1 MAKLRT
7 RTVLGANG
15 GEAGQLL
22 DELFRSFDADSDGK
36 LARDEF
42 LSTMAAL
49 RRVRIIGLDSMP
61 DASALYD
68 LLARCR
74 SSAVGSSAV
83 GSSAVGSSAVG
94 SSAVG
99 SSAVGSSAVGSSA
112 VGSSAVGS
120 SAVGSSAV
128 GSSTVY
134 IHDLR
139 AALDYSRFARGK
151 RGLNVNT
158 FGLLLN
164 DTRGQS
170 GAAELSQPVVRALF
184 RTADKDG
191 NGAISLEEY
200 ISLQAIPNS
209 DPARPDPAR
218 PDPARPDPVGSP
230 ARLLS
235 PHPLLVGSFL
245 RHTGVLS

>member
-74 SSAVGSSAV
+74 
-83 GSSAVGSSAVG
+83 

>member
-74 SSAVGSSAV
+74 
-83 GSSAVGSSAVG
+83 
-94 SSAVG
+94 
-99 SSAVGSSAVGSSA
+99 
-112 VGSSAVGS
+112 SSAVGS

-218 PDPARPDPVGSP
+218 PDPVGSP